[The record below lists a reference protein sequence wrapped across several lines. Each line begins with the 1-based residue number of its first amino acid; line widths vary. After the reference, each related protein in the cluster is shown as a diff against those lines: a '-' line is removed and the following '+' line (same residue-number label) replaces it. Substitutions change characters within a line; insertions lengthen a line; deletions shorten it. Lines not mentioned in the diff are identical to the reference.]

1 MKRRK
6 EDLITALYERLSHDD
21 ELQGE
26 SNSITNQKKILED
39 YAEQHGLIN
48 IRHYTDDGIS
58 GTRFDRPGFQR
69 MIEDV
74 EADRVSAVV
83 IKDMSRFGRD
93 YLQVGT
99 YMETLRQHNV
109 RLVAVGDNVDTIH
122 GDDEFTPFRNI
133 MNEWYAR
140 DTSKKVRAG
149 YKAKDLAGK
158 PISSC
163 VAYGYL
169 KSPEDKTKWIID
181 PVAAPVVKRVFQMT
195 MEGKGPYQIA
205 QTLSEEKIDIPAYHH
220 QKLGIGL

>member
-1 MKRRK
+1 MKRSTN
-6 EDLITALYERLSHDD
+6 ELITALYERLSHDD

-39 YAEQHGLIN
+39 YASQHGMIN

-74 EADRVSAVV
+74 EADRVSAVI

-93 YLQVGT
+93 YLQVET

-109 RLVAVGDNVDTIH
+109 RLIAVGDNVDTIH

-133 MNEWYAR
+133 MCCGQAF
-140 DTSKKVRAG
+140 
-149 YKAKDLAGK
+149 L
-158 PISSC
+158 
-163 VAYGYL
+163 
-169 KSPEDKTKWIID
+169 
-181 PVAAPVVKRVFQMT
+181 
-195 MEGKGPYQIA
+195 
-205 QTLSEEKIDIPAYHH
+205 
-220 QKLGIGL
+220 